1 MARVRVRLVRAVVAA
16 VTGAAV
22 AAGTGPAA
30 AAAPSPPP
38 SPAPPPSP
46 PFPPAV
52 PDGTGLEGTGPADG
66 AVGGAGA
73 GGGVPVS
80 ELLTRMRDLYRRA
93 EDAGEAHGA
102 VEREVAERRGKV
114 DRLQRELAGT
124 RVRLAE
130 ARDETGRLARQH
142 YRGASGVLPPSL
154 RLLFGRDEREVRTVL
169 EHGRAVERVLGDRAA
184 AAARL
189 AAEERRLDRLATR
202 ARGALDRQLAL
213 AADSGRRRDEAG
225 RRLAEV
231 ERALAS
237 LGDGELAVLRRAEA
251 AQHGR

>member
-1 MARVRVRLVRAVVAA
+1 M
-16 VTGAAV
+16 
-22 AAGTGPAA
+22 
-30 AAAPSPPP
+30 
-38 SPAPPPSP
+38 
-46 PFPPAV
+46 
-52 PDGTGLEGTGPADG
+52 
-66 AVGGAGA
+66 
-73 GGGVPVS
+73 PVS

-154 RLLFGRDEREVRTVL
+154 RLLFGGDEREVRTVL

-189 AAEERRLDRLATR
+189 VAEERRLDRLATR
-202 ARGALDRQLAL
+202 ARGALDRQL
-213 AADSGRRRDEAG
+213 
-225 RRLAEV
+225 
-231 ERALAS
+231 
-237 LGDGELAVLRRAEA
+237 
-251 AQHGR
+251 

>member
-1 MARVRVRLVRAVVAA
+1 MARVRVRLVRAAVAA
-16 VTGAAV
+16 VTGAAI
-22 AAGTGPAA
+22 AAGPGPSA

-38 SPAPPPSP
+38 APPSP
-46 PFPPAV
+46 PVPPS
-52 PDGTGLEGTGPADG
+52 PDGFGGTGEAGGADG
-66 AVGGAGA
+66 DAPAAGD
-73 GGGVPVS
+73 VPVG

-93 EDAGEAHGA
+93 EAAGEAHGA
-102 VEREVAERRGKV
+102 VEREAAERRGKV

-130 ARDETGRLARQH
+130 ARDEAGRLARQH
-142 YRGASGVLPPSL
+142 YRGSSGVLPPSL

-184 AAARL
+184 EAARL
-189 AAEERRLDRLATR
+189 SAEERRLDRLATR
-202 ARGALDRQLAL
+202 ARGALDRQLTL
-213 AADSGRRRDEAG
+213 AADSGRRRDAAG

-237 LGDGELAVLRRAEA
+237 LDDGELAALRGAETA
-251 AQHGR
+251 RHGR

>member
-1 MARVRVRLVRAVVAA
+1 MRVRVRLARAVVAA

-22 AAGTGPAA
+22 AAGPGQTA

-38 SPAPPPSP
+38 L
-46 PFPPAV
+46 PPAV
-52 PDGTGLEGTGPADG
+52 PDGPAPADG
-66 AVGGAGA
+66 PPGSAGA
-73 GGGVPVS
+73 DGGVPVS

-93 EDAGEAHGA
+93 EAAGEAHGA
-102 VEREVAERRGKV
+102 VEREVAERHGKV

-169 EHGRAVERVLGDRAA
+169 EHGRAVERVLGERAA

-189 AAEERRLDRLATR
+189 AAEERRLDLLATR
-202 ARGALDRQLAL
+202 ARGALDRQLARG
-213 AADSGRRRDEAG
+213 ADSVRR
-225 RRLAEV
+225 
-231 ERALAS
+231 
-237 LGDGELAVLRRAEA
+237 
-251 AQHGR
+251 

>member
-30 AAAPSPPP
+30 AAAPSPP
-38 SPAPPPSP
+38 
-46 PFPPAV
+46 FPPAV
-52 PDGTGLEGTGPADG
+52 PDGTGLEGTGLEGTGPADG
-66 AVGGAGA
+66 AFGGAGA

-169 EHGRAVERVLGDRAA
+169 EHGR
-184 AAARL
+184 
-189 AAEERRLDRLATR
+189 
-202 ARGALDRQLAL
+202 
-213 AADSGRRRDEAG
+213 
-225 RRLAEV
+225 
-231 ERALAS
+231 
-237 LGDGELAVLRRAEA
+237 
-251 AQHGR
+251 